1 LSCSR
6 LIALKNNIVEYILVD
21 MANIINNTN
30 LDYIGQTIENG
41 KRDKSTLKRPIKLQG
56 EWNLGRSKSYQ
67 LMKKVSR

>member
-1 LSCSR
+1 
-6 LIALKNNIVEYILVD
+6 